1 MPSARAAT
9 VSDQLRSIVVGGA
22 RLACLRAQAASRVA
36 TAGHRCQLQIPLARS
51 RYDPTDGG
59 VCEIT
64 SAVFQASDLAG
75 AKRREFLGAAREG
88 GALLRDTDGFAL
100 TMVPLAQLEAITEIA
115 QVAVAALLALAALS
129 RGSARPADLGQLA
142 WLAAFD
148 EDDRAEFFEELRDAL
163 SVAAATRDAAPVETC
178 LREWRTTAQA
188 LSDPLRR
195 AILTAPGDDDY
206 AEVDRPQE

>member
-1 MPSARAAT
+1 M
-9 VSDQLRSIVVGGA
+9 
-22 RLACLRAQAASRVA
+22 
-36 TAGHRCQLQIPLARS
+36 
-51 RYDPTDGG
+51 
-59 VCEIT
+59 
-64 SAVFQASDLAG
+64 
-75 AKRREFLGAAREG
+75 
-88 GALLRDTDGFAL
+88 LRDTDGFAL

-115 QVAVAALLALAALS
+115 QVAVAALLALAS
-129 RGSARPADLGQLA
+129 FGRGPARPADLGQLA
-142 WLAAFD
+142 WLASFD

-195 AILTAPGDDDY
+195 AVLTAPGDDDY

>member
-1 MPSARAAT
+1 M
-9 VSDQLRSIVVGGA
+9 
-22 RLACLRAQAASRVA
+22 CK
-36 TAGHRCQLQIPLARS
+36 
-51 RYDPTDGG
+51 
-59 VCEIT
+59 IT

-75 AKRREFLGAAREG
+75 AKRREFLGAARQG

-115 QVAVAALLALAALS
+115 QVAVAALLALASLG
-129 RGSARPADLGQLA
+129 RGSARPAELGRLA
-142 WLAAFD
+142 WLASFD

-195 AILTAPGDDDY
+195 TILTAPGDADY

>member
-1 MPSARAAT
+1 MPGLRQRPAQLAARTDPELAEYVAQ
-9 VSDQLRSIVVGGA
+9 VPFDRAGGQKQLGA
-22 RLACLRAQAASRVA
+22 DLDS
-36 TAGHRCQLQIPLARS
+36 
-51 RYDPTDGG
+51 G

-88 GALLRDTDGFAL
+88 
-100 TMVPLAQLEAITEIA
+100 
-115 QVAVAALLALAALS
+115 
-129 RGSARPADLGQLA
+129 QLA
-142 WLAAFD
+142 WLATFD
-148 EDDRAEFFEELRDAL
+148 EDDRAEFFQELRDAL
-163 SVAAATRDAAPVETC
+163 SVAAATRDAVPVETC

>member
-1 MPSARAAT
+1 
-9 VSDQLRSIVVGGA
+9 
-22 RLACLRAQAASRVA
+22 
-36 TAGHRCQLQIPLARS
+36 
-51 RYDPTDGG
+51 

-64 SAVFQASDLAG
+64 NAVFQASDLAG

-100 TMVPLAQLEAITEIA
+100 TMVPLAQLEAVTEIA
-115 QVAVAALLALAALS
+115 QIAVAALLALAALG

-148 EDDRAEFFEELRDAL
+148 EDDRAEFFAELRDAL
-163 SVAAATRDAAPVETC
+163 SVAGATRDAGPVETC
-178 LREWRTTAQA
+178 LREWRTTARA

-206 AEVDRPQE
+206 AEVDRPEE

>member
-1 MPSARAAT
+1 
-9 VSDQLRSIVVGGA
+9 
-22 RLACLRAQAASRVA
+22 
-36 TAGHRCQLQIPLARS
+36 
-51 RYDPTDGG
+51 

-75 AKRREFLGAAREG
+75 AKRREFIGAAREG

-100 TMVPLAQLEAITEIA
+100 TMVPLAQLEAVTEIA
-115 QVAVAALLALAALS
+115 QVAVAALLALAALG
-129 RGSARPADLGQLA
+129 RGSTRPADFGQLA

-163 SVAAATRDAAPVETC
+163 SVAEATRDAGPVETC
-178 LREWRTTAQA
+178 LREWRMTARA

-206 AEVDRPQE
+206 AEIDRPEA

>member
-1 MPSARAAT
+1 M
-9 VSDQLRSIVVGGA
+9 
-22 RLACLRAQAASRVA
+22 CK
-36 TAGHRCQLQIPLARS
+36 
-51 RYDPTDGG
+51 
-59 VCEIT
+59 IT

-129 RGSARPADLGQLA
+129 RGSARPADFGQLA
-142 WLAAFD
+142 WLASFD

-163 SVAAATRDAAPVETC
+163 SVAAATRDARPVN
-178 LREWRTTAQA
+178 AA
-188 LSDPLRR
+188 
-195 AILTAPGDDDY
+195 
-206 AEVDRPQE
+206 